1 LAQKTEEIANLTHQ
15 LEQGKWLLGVKITIE
30 GGFTPEEIAEIQAEL
45 ALERAEIVEERKS
58 LQQKA
63 EDLALIVAA
72 KATQVD
78 HLQTT
83 LSAANAQISSL
94 RGEID
99 SLNSA
104 KIAMETA
111 VKLVKEE
118 LKASEEQLIA
128 QKHLSESIDFDLQS
142 AQNDKKTL
150 LSEVES
156 VSKCLKEAENGK
168 ITLQSILDRT
178 REDLASRTKS
188 LETVKQQLQAII
200 SNRKLNAE
208 MTFRLIQEGNA
219 VLGLSMRSSSEALS
233 FEEVLEAFK
242 MHNARLKAVQ
252 SDLDSGL
259 NRVIERFGGSVKPS
273 NDLSAAGGKLI
284 QLMEVSLS
292 SLNELQSEAGEAERL
307 YSGSKQEITD
317 LKRLIEELNRSAES
331 YAKSASQSDKANIEL
346 KQQLDAREE
355 ERQQLF
361 KVAMEKSE
369 LETVVK
375 TLQTQIRE
383 QAARLGNEGDMQRT
397 LTEENQSLK
406 VLLERAVSQLNDT
419 KEADLMLKADKDQLN
434 AELDATRMSLAT
446 LSQQVQALE
455 DHNQSLATAVEA
467 MQSSETALGSAN
479 TELMVHLA
487 ELEAV
492 VDEKDGE
499 ICTWKQACQQMEAT
513 IKELKSEVN
522 AREMELE
529 TASKSLESNLKATEA
544 VKEEAKLLLS
554 KVTGQVTNAEN
565 IIDRRYISTFLFN
578 YLNPRNSDRLKS
590 EMLERMVN
598 VLGLSDEQRQ
608 ALGIGPET
616 GLLADLASYISKE
629 D

>member
-1 LAQKTEEIANLTHQ
+1 
-15 LEQGKWLLGVKITIE
+15 
-30 GGFTPEEIAEIQAEL
+30 
-45 ALERAEIVEERKS
+45 
-58 LQQKA
+58 
-63 EDLALIVAA
+63 
-72 KATQVD
+72 
-78 HLQTT
+78 
-83 LSAANAQISSL
+83 
-94 RGEID
+94 
-99 SLNSA
+99 
-104 KIAMETA
+104 
-111 VKLVKEE
+111 
-118 LKASEEQLIA
+118 
-128 QKHLSESIDFDLQS
+128 
-142 AQNDKKTL
+142 
-150 LSEVES
+150 
-156 VSKCLKEAENGK
+156 
-168 ITLQSILDRT
+168 
-178 REDLASRTKS
+178 
-188 LETVKQQLQAII
+188 
-200 SNRKLNAE
+200 
-208 MTFRLIQEGNA
+208 
-219 VLGLSMRSSSEALS
+219 
-233 FEEVLEAFK
+233 
-242 MHNARLKAVQ
+242 
-252 SDLDSGL
+252 
-259 NRVIERFGGSVKPS
+259 
-273 NDLSAAGGKLI
+273 
-284 QLMEVSLS
+284 
-292 SLNELQSEAGEAERL
+292 
-307 YSGSKQEITD
+307 
-317 LKRLIEELNRSAES
+317 
-331 YAKSASQSDKANIEL
+331 
-346 KQQLDAREE
+346 
-355 ERQQLF
+355 
-361 KVAMEKSE
+361 
-369 LETVVK
+369 
-375 TLQTQIRE
+375 
-383 QAARLGNEGDMQRT
+383 
-397 LTEENQSLK
+397 
-406 VLLERAVSQLNDT
+406 
-419 KEADLMLKADKDQLN
+419 MLKADKDQLN